1 MNEQLN
7 STSTVVARDMFAT
20 LRSTV
25 SRVAASMLAPPP
37 LLRKAE
43 RGFKFHSKMGR
54 GWSHRVAMMKNMVTS
69 LIEHERIKTNLTKAK
84 EVSRLCDRMV
94 TWAKRGDQQ
103 GYRKVARYV
112 RTRQCITKLFTI
124 LSMRFKERQ
133 GGYTRVL
140 KTYPRMGDHAEMAFV
155 ELVDRPML
163 RMPYVLPE
171 QPQSVMPGRGGRS
184 WRVGKRQLN
193 DERR

>member
-1 MNEQLN
+1 
-7 STSTVVARDMFAT
+7 
-20 LRSTV
+20 
-25 SRVAASMLAPPP
+25 
-37 LLRKAE
+37 
-43 RGFKFHSKMGR
+43 MGR

-163 RMPYVLPE
+163 RMPYALPE

-193 DERR
+193 DERSRRVAAPADSAVITDIISDVVVRRCHRARNASPKAGILDR